1 MIAEVLQP
9 RASYDTFAI
18 NAGVDLV
25 TLIGADT
32 TLRKESAS
40 SMCGPCPFCGGGAPD
55 SDRMVVRTKPH
66 GEHPPA
72 WWCRKCTDGK
82 PQDAIAY
89 VMRRDHVNFQE
100 ACARLTGGA
109 DPDPVWLASRRAEFQ
124 RRIAESAALE
134 AEHREQARRLLAAA
148 TAEADYQAA
157 LWARLDLIGA
167 LLEGGISESAIAAH
181 GFGLARFGGKWGDA
195 LTIPWTR
202 GGELVSMQYRLLS
215 AAGSDKY
222 RWAKGTSGRLWN
234 ADAVDQPHDDIVVI
248 AEGAKKGAALWSCG
262 VTSVCAV
269 ANNTAAPAVVAE
281 EHGLLAKFGR
291 AYVILDPDSRGFAGR
306 AAADLPNGRAV
317 LLPMKLDDWL
327 VAHRGDVDL
336 LMRHC
341 EAGRPG

>member
-25 TLIGADT
+25 ELIGADT
-32 TLRKESAS
+32 VLRKESS
-40 SMCGPCPFCGGGAPD
+40 SSYCGPCPFCGGA
-55 SDRMVVRTKPH
+55 DRCVVRTKPH
-66 GEHPPA
+66 GEHLPG
-72 WWCRKCTDGK
+72 WWCRHCNDGK

-89 VMRRDHVNFQE
+89 VMRRDHVTFQE

-109 DPDPVWLASRRAEFQ
+109 APDPVWLAARRAELQ
-124 RRIAESAALE
+124 RRIAESAARE
-134 AEHREQARRLLAAA
+134 AEHRALARKHLQAA

-157 LWARLDLIGA
+157 LWARLDLIGSLIA
-167 LLEGGISESAIAAH
+167 DGVGEGAIDAF
-181 GFGLARFGGKWGDA
+181 GFGLVHFGGKWGDA

-234 ADAVDQPHDDIVVI
+234 ADVVDSPHDDLVVI
-248 AEGAKKGAALWSCG
+248 AEGAKKGAALWSAG

-281 EHGLLAKFGR
+281 EHGQLAKFGR
-291 AYVILDPDSRGFAGR
+291 TYVILDPDSRGFAGR

-327 VAHRGDVDL
+327 VTHRGDVDL

-341 EAGRPG
+341 EKGRSG